1 VRVTGFSTQWVCGGL
16 VLLLL
21 AQIGLGGCVPT
32 TPSPEMS
39 PTSDIEAALSLAG
52 IDSLVNDQVNVY
64 GDISPEGLAGPN
76 RSGWRSVAYQADGAY
91 YAALMA
97 IHTGDPHLADKALRC
112 VEVGLAHQGDD
123 RMFDHSV
130 RDTLRFVILASAALS
145 FLSQSQ
151 FGPPLAGRI
160 DLALSRL
167 VPTADLLLE
176 ATRDP
181 ERLQEARE
189 TANIVVGLAF
199 VLTYLGDRFE
209 RDDLRSA
216 GLALVHDVINNLQ
229 AEEGYYLEKNGWD
242 TGYQMVGM
250 RGLYFLYESV
260 DLEEPVRADVLAS
273 LRAAYAWE
281 ASRIDATGRIDDAGN
296 TRTAN
301 DESDSP
307 EGKGINYGQAALT
320 FAFLSS
326 LGEGF
331 EGAETYY
338 ELVREYCRRLPGQR

>member
-52 IDSLVNDQVNVY
+52 IDSLVNDQVDVY

-123 RMFDHSV
+123 GMFDHSV
-130 RDTLRFVILASAALS
+130 RDTLRFAILASAALS

-273 LRAAYAWE
+273 LRTAYAWE